1 MKKVMNQST
10 MTKLLN
16 LGSILLTVV
25 AIILFMISA
34 AKNNKISQENDN
46 RYYLVENANRFLNA
60 SKKLT
65 SNVRQFAVTGDMTY
79 YNEYVKE
86 INDVQDREKGVAN
99 MEKIGL
105 TKEEEEMVKKMQSL
119 SNNLVPLEEQA
130 MDMVKA
136 GKMGEAIEYVFGT
149 EYEENTAQ
157 IKLLQENFL
166 EALDQRTT
174 NAVNA
179 LKADAKVLQMIAIVF
194 MIILALIQ
202 LISLKIIDR
211 KLLKPLG
218 LIEAE
223 MLEISKGH
231 LANPVKLEQNTSEI
245 GMLVYA
251 IAETKKKLNE
261 YIQDISEKLGKMSDG
276 DMRVAVE
283 LDYIGDFGPIK
294 RSMEKISASLCETL
308 SQIQEAADQV
318 FTGADQ
324 VSIAAQSLAQG
335 STEQASTLEELSSN
349 FMEVLGTVK
358 TNAEYSKQAEDM
370 AVGATQAIENSNQKM
385 STLMEAMEEV
395 NRHSSQIS
403 QIIKSIEDI
412 AFQTNILALNAA
424 VEAARAGEAG
434 KGFAVVA
441 DEVRNLA
448 GKSAIAAADTTQM
461 IENTVTAVQNGMNI
475 TREAV
480 EDLHK
485 LVESAKETSHLVR
498 AVSEGSQGQ
507 AKAVGEVE
515 DGVEQITSVV
525 QTNSATSEESA
536 ATAEE
541 LASQATMMRQL
552 IAQFRV

>member
-34 AKNNKISQENDN
+34 AKNNKISQENDD
-46 RYYLVENANRFLNA
+46 RYNLVENANRFLNA
-60 SKKLT
+60 STKLT
-65 SNVRQFAVTGDMTY
+65 SDVRQFAVTGDMTY
-79 YNEYVKE
+79 YNEYMKE
-86 INDVQDREKGVAN
+86 VNDVQNREKGVAN
-99 MEKIGL
+99 MQKIGL
-105 TKEEEEMVKKMQSL
+105 TKEEDEMVKKMQSL
-119 SNNLVPLEEQA
+119 SNNLVPLEEKA

-136 GKMGEAIEYVFGT
+136 GKTGEAIEYVFGT

-166 EALDQRTT
+166 EALAQRTT
-174 NAVNA
+174 NAVND

-194 MIILALIQ
+194 MVILALIQ

-218 LIEAE
+218 LIEEE

-231 LANPVKLEQNTSEI
+231 LTNPVKLEQNTSEI

-294 RSMEKISASLCETL
+294 QSIEKISTSLCETL

-349 FMEVLGTVK
+349 FVEVLGTVK

-370 AVGATQAIENSNQKM
+370 AVGATLAIESSNQRM
-385 STLMEAMEEV
+385 SNLMEAMEEV

-448 GKSAIAAADTTQM
+448 GKSALAAADTTQM
-461 IENTVTAVQNGMNI
+461 IENTVTAVQNGMDI